1 MPEKVNQKEIEKI
14 AQLARIDLT
23 KQEKEKFTEEIDSIL
38 SYFNDIK
45 KVSETAVRNF
55 DHYELKANQLR
66 EDKKSE
72 LETEENELIKK
83 NFPEKK
89 DGYLKVKAI
98 LKE

>member
-1 MPEKVNQKEIEKI
+1 MLEKVNQKEIEKI

-23 KQEKEKFTEEIDSIL
+23 KQEKEKFTQEIDSIL

-45 KVSETAVRNF
+45 KVSENNTGVFN
-55 DHYELKANQLR
+55 HYQLKKNQLR
-66 EDKKSE
+66 EDKKME
-72 LETEENELIKK
+72 PEKEENKLIKE

-98 LKE
+98 LNN